1 MNIFNIFKKI
11 DKNNIFEEIDK
22 NNIDGVIKI
31 LNKDPNQINAIKT
44 YYTPLLYA
52 CLNSREDIAIY
63 LIEKGANINY
73 KNTKQESVK
82 YLAKQNNL
90 HKVLKIIDPNYKP
103 QPIKLQHNN
112 TNDGLNDGYNRS
124 FNNVFFDNGNIDTMP
139 NMYKDLF
146 TLKEYKKFMKLITF
160 WVRGVTDRKPILREY
175 LERLPGITRTVY
187 RGNKH
192 SKEIRPTLY
201 FSTSTNINQTMQ
213 FSSNS
218 CCRFI
223 IHLVNVPAYY
233 VDTNKNES
241 TEYENEYLVL
251 GGGTFWQN
259 KEQTE
264 RGFLER
270 EPGIFECWYTPPNL
284 NKVITPL
291 PKAIG
296 TRNED
301 RVTETNRGL
310 SYSVREIHPLALG
323 IQNSNT
329 PAMQLQNL
337 LDVDMPQ
344 SGYKCYSAKDGMGR
358 FCILWDANELGNYKK
373 EKLYLGVYM
382 ILTEDNNLLITT
394 CEPANTILLA
404 SNKFLREQRVNH
416 IIVMGDIPE
425 NTIVVA
431 NKTMTQN
438 YSGLEK
444 IFSTYYTEII
454 ADYRA
459 DTFHGSKMMNIALVS
474 KEAPP
479 TTMPPTIMPPPPPPP
494 TTMTVSCVVNK
505 NQVINGNLMPNT
517 QMGSNLGGIFIAEN
531 ECKYYLK
538 EVQNIEHAEQEVLAS
553 KLYKAA
559 GIKCADVELAIY
571 KNKPVILS
579 SWIESQKIK
588 KEYIKTLQNGFAID
602 AWLANWDV
610 IGESFDNFIIDS
622 NGEAIRIDTGGALEY
637 RAMGKKKE
645 FSADKVDEFFTL
657 RNREKNK
664 NAAIVFNSISN
675 EKLLFNLNT
684 LESIE
689 DETIIQIVAAHISF
703 PEVRERLTNSLIQR
717 RKILITIIKQT
728 LNQTEASPV
737 NPIKGGTKKRIKKHT
752 KNITNKHANK
762 TKK

>member
-1 MNIFNIFKKI
+1 M
-11 DKNNIFEEIDK
+11 NIFEEIDK
-22 NNIDGVIKI
+22 NNIDGVTQI
-31 LNKDPNQINAIKT
+31 LNETPSQINAIKT

-63 LIEKGANINY
+63 LIQHGADINY
-73 KNTKQESVK
+73 INTKKESVK
-82 YLAKQNNL
+82 YLAKKNNL

-103 QPIKLQHNN
+103 QPIKLQHDD
-112 TNDGLNDGYNRS
+112 TNDESSDGYKS
-124 FNNVFFDNGNIDTMP
+124 FNNKSSNNKFFNDRSSDDRSSDNGVFDNGTIDTRP

-146 TLKEYKKFMKLITF
+146 TSKEYNKFMDLISK
-160 WVRGVTDRKPILREY
+160 WVAGTADRKPILREY

-187 RGNKH
+187 RGNMH

-233 VDTNKNES
+233 VDTNANES

-264 RGFLER
+264 RGFLEQ

-301 RVTETNRGL
+301 RVTEVKSTLPIYLQPRIRPGDGL

-323 IQNSNT
+323 IQNSKT

-344 SGYKCYSAKDGMGR
+344 SGYKCYCAKDEMSR

-394 CEPANTILLA
+394 CEPADTIALA
-404 SNKFLREQRVNH
+404 SKKFLREQRVNPNH

-444 IFSTYYTEII
+444 VFSTYNTETI
-454 ADYRA
+454 ANYRA
-459 DTFHGSKMMNIALVS
+459 DTFYGSKMMNIALVS
-474 KEAPP
+474 KE
-479 TTMPPTIMPPPPPPP
+479 T
-494 TTMTVSCVVNK
+494 
-505 NQVINGNLMPNT
+505 
-517 QMGSNLGGIFIAEN
+517 
-531 ECKYYLK
+531 
-538 EVQNIEHAEQEVLAS
+538 
-553 KLYKAA
+553 KA
-559 GIKCADVELAIY
+559 
-571 KNKPVILS
+571 
-579 SWIESQKIK
+579 
-588 KEYIKTLQNGFAID
+588 
-602 AWLANWDV
+602 
-610 IGESFDNFIIDS
+610 
-622 NGEAIRIDTGGALEY
+622 
-637 RAMGKKKE
+637 
-645 FSADKVDEFFTL
+645 
-657 RNREKNK
+657 
-664 NAAIVFNSISN
+664 
-675 EKLLFNLNT
+675 
-684 LESIE
+684 
-689 DETIIQIVAAHISF
+689 
-703 PEVRERLTNSLIQR
+703 
-717 RKILITIIKQT
+717 
-728 LNQTEASPV
+728 
-737 NPIKGGTKKRIKKHT
+737 KGGKTHRKSAITKKTKKRYT
-752 KNITNKHANK
+752 
-762 TKK
+762 